1 MIMSKKII
9 INVLALFTLLL
20 LVNCQE
26 DGFSFGDIDAPTN
39 LKVTYEIIGKDVAN
53 PNGDGSGKVKFTA
66 TADNA
71 LSYRYI
77 FVDEPS
83 SSPTRDIS
91 NSSGFYEK
99 LFSIDGVVT
108 YTVNV
113 IASGKGGVSTNTS
126 IEVTVLSNFKDEEAV
141 TFLTGNSASG
151 VKWYWAQSEAGHL
164 GVGQNTAEEIDVNT
178 NLNYRPTYYAAPPDG
193 KLETCL
199 YNSIITFSQ
208 VEGKIQF
215 NLDNQGQT
223 LFNKAFNDVI
233 NGSGEDNCYNYNTS
247 GTKSVFLTPS
257 ESFVKMNPGNANGS
271 QTRGTVMNFSD
282 GGFMGYYVGTSSYE
296 ILSITANRME
306 VRCVDGRSPGL
317 AWYHIFTTTKPGDNP
332 APDDFT
338 VLKFSDEFNVAGA
351 PDPTKWIYD
360 TGNNG
365 GWGNQEEQFYTTRT
379 SNIKVTGGNL
389 VITAKREPYSGF
401 NYTSSRIKTEGLYNF
416 TYGKI
421 EFKAKMPV
429 GVGTWPAIWSLGSN
443 RSTAIWPACGE
454 IDYLEH
460 VGKEQN
466 KIFGSLHYP
475 GFSGGNSKT
484 GSKVISN
491 ASTEFHV
498 YKVIW
503 NSVNIRFFVDDVV
516 YYTFANSSSL
526 PFNSNFFLIM
536 NVAMGGNFGGTID
549 PAFAESSMEVDY
561 IRVYQ

>member
-1 MIMSKKII
+1 MSKKII
-9 INVLALFTLLL
+9 INVLSLFTLLL

-39 LKVTYEIIGKDVAN
+39 LKVTYEIIGKDAAN
-53 PNGDGSGKVKFTA
+53 PNGDGSGRVKFTA
-66 TADNA
+66 TADKA
-71 LSYRYI
+71 ISYRYI

-83 SSPTRDIS
+83 SNPTRDVH
-91 NSSGFYEK
+91 NSTGLYEK
-99 LFSIDGVVT
+99 LFSSNPGLFT
-108 YTVNV
+108 YTVNI

-126 IEVTVLSNFKDEEAV
+126 VEVTVLSNFKDEKAV
-141 TFLTGNSASG
+141 TFLTGDSATG
-151 VKWYWAQSEAGHL
+151 VKWYWSQSEAGHL
-164 GVGQNTAEEIDVNT
+164 GVGQNTAEEIDANT

-193 KLETCL
+193 KLDTCL
-199 YNSIITFSQ
+199 YNSIMTFSL
-208 VEGKIQF
+208 VDGKIKF

-223 LFNKAFNDVI
+223 LFNTAFNDVI
-233 NGSGEDNCYNYNTS
+233 NGTGPDNCYNYDTTGIKGVS
-247 GTKSVFLTPS
+247 LSPS

-282 GGFMGYYVGTSSYE
+282 GGFMGYYVGSSSYE

-306 VRCVDGRSPGL
+306 VRCVDGKTPNL
-317 AWYHIFTTTKPGDNP
+317 AWYHIFTTTKPGDIPPP
-332 APDDFT
+332 ADFT
-338 VLKFSDEFNVAGA
+338 VLKFSDEFNLDGA
-351 PDPTKWIYD
+351 PDPAKWLYE

-365 GWGNQEEQFYTTRT
+365 GWGNQEKQHYTDRA
-379 SNIKVTGGNL
+379 SNIKVQGGNL
-389 VITAKREPYSGF
+389 VITAKKENFSGSA
-401 NYTSSRIKTEGLYNF
+401 YTSARIKTQGLYDF

-421 EFKAKMPV
+421 EFRAKMPL
-429 GVGTWPAIWSLGSN
+429 GKGTWPAIWSLGSTN
-443 RSTAIWPACGE
+443 IPWPARGE

-460 VGKEQN
+460 VGNDQN

-484 GSKVISN
+484 GSKIISN
-491 ASTEFHV
+491 ASTEFHN

-503 NSVNIRFFVDDVV
+503 NSVNIRFFVDDAV

-536 NVAMGGNFGGTID
+536 NVAMGGNFGGDID
-549 PAFAESSMEVDY
+549 PNFVESSMEVDY